1 MKTSLTLLVL
11 CISTL
16 IFAQSKGITGVVF
29 EDANGNGIKE
39 SKEKGIAGVV
49 VSDQLHVAV
58 TDTNGAYS
66 LKSTSGFPYVLVS
79 QPTGFSGKFYYPKAE
94 KVNFPLSKTKDQN
107 NFRFIH
113 ASDTHVDSL
122 NLPRMAR
129 FREMVDS
136 IGVDFVIVTGDLIRD
151 ALRVNEETASNYY
164 KMYLQEIK
172 KLKVPVYSSVGN
184 HELFGIERDKSLV
197 SSEHPLYGKGMYR
210 HFLGPDYY
218 SFNYGGIHFVAV
230 DGVDYQNLY
239 YFGGV
244 DSIQLQWLE
253 NDLKHLPDETPVV
266 TFNHIPFVSPGFSFQ
281 EYDNHIFYG
290 PQLLEQDGKLE
301 HRHIVYNFEDVKKR
315 IGNHPYP
322 LALSGHYHSA
332 QEGQIMGDETRFVQT
347 SAITRPDEFEYNG
360 FKMKSGFTVYEV
372 KEGQIVSSIFTP
384 LDFKSP

>member
-1 MKTSLTLLVL
+1 MKAFFTLLTLCV
-11 CISTL
+11 SFTA
-16 IFAQSKGITGVVF
+16 FSQNTTITGVVF
-29 EDANGNGIKE
+29 EDSNGNGIKD
-39 SKEKGIAGVV
+39 SMEKGIEGVV
-49 VSDQLHVAV
+49 VSDQLN
-58 TDTNGAYS
+58 TITTNGDGVYE
-66 LKSTSGFPYVLVS
+66 LISTSELPYVFVS
-79 QPTGFSGKFYYPKAE
+79 QPTGFSGTLYQPKAS
-94 KVNFPLSKTKDQN
+94 KVIFPLSRTKDQK

-129 FREMVDS
+129 FRELVDS

-164 KMYLQEIK
+164 KMFLQEIG
-172 KLKVPVYSSVGN
+172 KLKVPVYSVVGN

-197 SSEHPLYGKGMYR
+197 SSEHPLYAKKMYR

-218 SFNYGGIHFVAV
+218 SFNYGGIHFVAI

-239 YFGGV
+239 YYGGV
-244 DSIQLQWLE
+244 DSLQLKWLE
-253 NDLKHLPDETPVV
+253 NDLKSLPKETPVV

-281 EYDNHIFYG
+281 DYDNHIFYG

-301 HRHIVYNFEDVKKR
+301 HRHIVYNFEEVKKR
-315 IGNHPYP
+315 IGSHPYP

-332 QEGQIMGDETRFVQT
+332 QEGKIMGTDTKFVQT
-347 SAITRPDEFEYNG
+347 SAITRPDEYEYNG

-372 KEGQIVSSIFTP
+372 KDGQIFSSKFIP
-384 LDFKSP
+384 LNLPD

>member
-1 MKTSLTLLVL
+1 MKIVIALLAL
-11 CISTL
+11 CTASIS
-16 IFAQSKGITGVVF
+16 FAQSVTITGVVF
-29 EDANGNGIKE
+29 EDTNGNGIKD
-39 SKEKGIAGVV
+39 SKEKGIPNVV
-49 VSDQLHVAV
+49 VSDQMNTTV
-58 TDTNGAYS
+58 TDANGVYTVT
-66 LKSTSGFPYVLVS
+66 STSEFPYVFIS
-79 QPTGFSGKFYYPKAE
+79 QPTGFSGTFYKPKTNE
-94 KVNFPLSKTKDQN
+94 VNFPLKKTKDQGS
-107 NFRFIH
+107 FRFIH

-122 NLPRMAR
+122 NLPRMKR

-164 KMYLQEIK
+164 KMYLQEIE

-197 SSEHPLYGKGMYR
+197 SSEHPLYGKKMYR

-218 SFNYGGIHFVAV
+218 SFNYGGMHFVAV
-230 DGVDYQNLY
+230 DGVDYQNLH

-244 DSIQLQWLE
+244 DSLQLQWLE
-253 NDLKHLPDETPVV
+253 KDLDHLPEKTPIV

-281 EYDNHIFYG
+281 DYDSHIFYG

-301 HRHIVYNFEDVKKR
+301 HRHIVYNFEEVKKR

-332 QEGQIMGDETRFVQT
+332 QEGKIIGTETKFVQT
-347 SAITRPDEFEYNG
+347 SAITRPDEFEFNG
-360 FKMKSGFTVYEV
+360 FKMRSGFTVYEV
-372 KEGQIVSSIFTP
+372 KDGQLASSKFIP
-384 LDFKSP
+384 LHFK